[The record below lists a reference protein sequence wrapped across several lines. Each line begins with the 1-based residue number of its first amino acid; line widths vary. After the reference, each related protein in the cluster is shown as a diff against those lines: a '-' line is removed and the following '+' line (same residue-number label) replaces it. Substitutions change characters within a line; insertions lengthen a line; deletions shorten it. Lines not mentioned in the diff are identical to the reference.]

1 MCTWEGYNTESLKNI
16 KLKGEKAEAVRNDL
30 GNRMAKNNTQ
40 IYLKYLLEF
49 VPGRRVES
57 PLGKEKLSQRNN

>member
-1 MCTWEGYNTESLKNI
+1 VKSEN
-16 KLKGEKAEAVRNDL
+16 AEAGRNDL
-30 GNRMAKNNTQ
+30 GNRRMAKNNTQ

-57 PLGKEKLSQRNN
+57 PLGKEEKLSQRNN